1 MKNITV
7 RPLNAF
13 RGFKP
18 PPGSEP
24 ELSVLLDVSAFALP
38 EAEKK

>member
-1 MKNITV
+1 
-7 RPLNAF
+7 LNAF

-18 PPGSEP
+18 PPGAEP
-24 ELSVLLDVSAFALP
+24 ELSVMLDVSGYTFV